1 MHAAERLDVAGQ
13 VFLDPHRG
21 NPSHMIG
28 AGIALIVIGIIFLFV
43 IPWVG
48 IPVGIVG
55 LVLAIMYFAG
65 FGRRAA
71 RGSNP
76 SR

>member
-1 MHAAERLDVAGQ
+1 
-13 VFLDPHRG
+13 
-21 NPSHMIG
+21 MIG
-28 AGIALIVIGIIFLFV
+28 VGIAMIVIGVIFLFV

-55 LVLAIMYFAG
+55 LALTVAYFAG

-71 RGSNP
+71 HGEQPQR
-76 SR
+76 

>member
-1 MHAAERLDVAGQ
+1 MGPVYAARLPPRRSGDVP
-13 VFLDPHRG
+13 D
-21 NPSHMIG
+21 
-28 AGIALIVIGIIFLFV
+28 VIGVALALVVLGIVFLFV

-55 LVLAIMYFAG
+55 LVLLGVWLAG

-71 RGSNP
+71 
-76 SR
+76 SRTQP